1 MLSEEKEV
9 ELPLAIRTRVKT
21 KVESSFSQVPVSSSV
36 HGSLGS
42 SGRTHSKQKRLGD
55 PVEREKDKASF
66 LLLSFMLQFVVI
78 ILFELM
84 SDHLFFFLCS
94 PSVSQTPRKAEA
106 NHLVKMWYGFSL
118 FVLSVVCFSSTSLAL
133 FTCDVLM
140 LIVCAAVSLFFFLRR
155 KFLLL

>member
-55 PVEREKDKASF
+55 PVEREREREREREKGKASF

-84 SDHLFFFLCS
+84 SDHLFFF
-94 PSVSQTPRKAEA
+94 
-106 NHLVKMWYGFSL
+106 F
-118 FVLSVVCFSSTSLAL
+118 
-133 FTCDVLM
+133 
-140 LIVCAAVSLFFFLRR
+140 AVQA
-155 KFLLL
+155 

>member
-21 KVESSFSQVPVSSSV
+21 KVESSLSQVPVSSSV

-55 PVEREKDKASF
+55 PVEREREREREKDKASF

-78 ILFELM
+78 IHFELM
-84 SDHLFFFLCS
+84 SDHLFFF
-94 PSVSQTPRKAEA
+94 
-106 NHLVKMWYGFSL
+106 F
-118 FVLSVVCFSSTSLAL
+118 
-133 FTCDVLM
+133 
-140 LIVCAAVSLFFFLRR
+140 AVQA
-155 KFLLL
+155 

>member
-42 SGRTHSKQKRLGD
+42 SRRTHSKQKRLGD
-55 PVEREKDKASF
+55 PVEREREREREKGKASF

-84 SDHLFFFLCS
+84 SDHLFFF
-94 PSVSQTPRKAEA
+94 
-106 NHLVKMWYGFSL
+106 F
-118 FVLSVVCFSSTSLAL
+118 
-133 FTCDVLM
+133 
-140 LIVCAAVSLFFFLRR
+140 AVQA
-155 KFLLL
+155 